1 MLQDYSLP
9 STVDEALSL
18 LNMNKGNARII
29 AGGTDLMLDL
39 ESGKVNVGC
48 LVDIS
53 NIGDLKKIE
62 LNGNKI
68 SIGAGVT
75 HSEIARSTLIRE
87 KAVVLASACRA
98 VGSLQIRNT
107 GTLAGNVV
115 NAQPAADAAVA
126 LVALGAQAEIS
137 GPDGV
142 KSIPVEELYA
152 GLGKSKVD
160 STREMVTGITFPAP
174 TKNQGSA
181 FVRLAQRKALALP
194 MLNVAVVVSI
204 SNNAFEWARIVMAPV
219 GPGPVRAAQA
229 EELLVGTEVGSEMI
243 QKAAEAARAQ
253 ANPRSSALR
262 GSREYRQSV
271 LEVLVRRAL
280 ETAVINAKSGSK

>member
-9 STVDEALSL
+9 STIDEALSL
-18 LNMNKGNARII
+18 LNSSNGNARII

-39 ESGKVNVGC
+39 ESGKVNAGC

-53 NIGDLKKIE
+53 NIGELKKIE
-62 LNGNKI
+62 LEGDTI

-75 HSEIARSTLIRE
+75 HSEVARSALVRE
-87 KAVVLASACRA
+87 KAPLLASACRA

-107 GTLAGNVV
+107 GTVAGNVV

-126 LVALGAQAEIS
+126 LVALGARAEIA

-142 KSIPVEELYA
+142 KSVPVEELYA
-152 GLGKSKVD
+152 GVGKSKVD
-160 STREMVTGITFPAP
+160 STREMLTRITFPALAQ
-174 TKNQGSA
+174 NQGSA

-194 MLNVAVVVSI
+194 MLNVAVVISVSGNI
-204 SNNAFEWARIVMAPV
+204 FEWARIVMAPV
-219 GPGPVRAAQA
+219 GPGPVRAARA
-229 EELLVGTEVGSEMI
+229 EEMLAGAKIDAEMI
-243 QKAAEAARAQ
+243 KKAAQAAGEQ

-262 GSREYRQSV
+262 GSREYRLAV

-280 ETAVINAKSGSK
+280 EKAVTSV